1 MTELEKEVRRLA
13 AEGNDAPEDLE
24 ILEEIL
30 KEDCPVL
37 FHNEEKH
44 AFADVRARSGNRAT
58 MAINSP
64 DFRHWLRGR
73 FYEQTNRGLRSDSY
87 ETAKATIEARAIY
100 GGPRHEAFL
109 RIAGFQR
116 HPQQDGHP
124 VTVDSLYLDIGSDT
138 YEAIEIDADGWRIV
152 AEPPVRFYRS
162 RRTRALPLPVAGGH
176 IDELRPFV
184 SLEGEDDF
192 RLLCSFFIDA
202 YRMSK
207 TYTILLVNGLHGATK
222 TSLFRVMKHIVD
234 PTHPELRS
242 SLPAEQ
248 REYAI
253 MGTAMHLLAFDNVS
267 TLSDAQSDYL
277 STMSTG
283 AGFTSRALYT
293 DNDDWAYEGA
303 RPQAVNGIPDFATR
317 PDLIDRVVAITC
329 VNPTQRIPEEFF
341 WPEFE
346 DARPRILGAVLDALS
361 TGMKRLPG
369 ITTQNLPRMADFS
382 RWAMACAPG
391 FGWSEDDFLA
401 AYSGASSGV
410 LNKLIDDD
418 PLANAIDD
426 LLQGRRKWSG
436 TATQLLKLINEN
448 AEPSTKKEKG
458 WPKAANHL
466 SDLLKRHAPALAQ
479 SARHLRRPRQ

>member
-1 MTELEKEVRRLA
+1 M
-13 AEGNDAPEDLE
+13 
-24 ILEEIL
+24 
-30 KEDCPVL
+30 L

-64 DFRHWLRGR
+64 DFRHWLRGK

-207 TYTILLVNGLHGATK
+207 TYTIFCSSTACTARRRPASFGVKREIAD
-222 TSLFRVMKHIVD
+222 R
-234 PTHPELRS
+234 THPDYARRCQQS
-242 SLPAEQ
+242 SVS
-248 REYAI
+248 RHHGHGHEYPP
-253 MGTAMHLLAFDNVS
+253 AFDNVS
-267 TLSDAQSDYL
+267 TLSDAQSDFLDNVNRRGLYV
-277 STMSTG
+277 
-283 AGFTSRALYT
+283 AG
-293 DNDDWAYEGA
+293 
-303 RPQAVNGIPDFATR
+303 I
-317 PDLIDRVVAITC
+317 IDR
-329 VNPTQRIPEEFF
+329 QR
-341 WPEFE
+341 
-346 DARPRILGAVLDALS
+346 
-361 TGMKRLPG
+361 
-369 ITTQNLPRMADFS
+369 
-382 RWAMACAPG
+382 
-391 FGWSEDDFLA
+391 
-401 AYSGASSGV
+401 
-410 LNKLIDDD
+410 
-418 PLANAIDD
+418 
-426 LLQGRRKWSG
+426 
-436 TATQLLKLINEN
+436 
-448 AEPSTKKEKG
+448 
-458 WPKAANHL
+458 
-466 SDLLKRHAPALAQ
+466 
-479 SARHLRRPRQ
+479 